1 MKEQELVKIYTA
13 GSMIDATL
21 IEGLLEA
28 NNIKA
33 FLLNKKDSEW
43 LIGDV
48 EIYVESKDSDAAKTI
63 IKNRPQ

>member
-13 GSMIDATL
+13 GSMVDATL
-21 IEGLLEA
+21 IEGLLEE

-33 FLLNKKDSEW
+33 FLLNKKDSEL

>member
-28 NNIKA
+28 NNIKV

>member
-1 MKEQELVKIYTA
+1 MKKQELVKIYTA